1 MTFQETFKV
10 IDNPEGFD
18 VVFDSTKNLEMI
30 TNSDKVAQDIT
41 ILLKTQTGEDIF
53 HPQFGFNFRSV
64 VDASQLDMVEEMIT
78 RALLQYRY
86 VSSIESIIVE
96 SWNYESRSILVNIR
110 VTIQNVESIQ
120 QIRLV
125 V

>member
-18 VVFDSTKNLEMI
+18 VVFDATNNLEMI